1 MNRFIPLLAAC
12 SAALA
17 MLAGQAWATDAAPVI
32 PAGTHINVRL
42 TTTLST
48 RANQVG
54 DPFTGQTEDP
64 IFAGG
69 QEAVP
74 SGSTIEGHVAY
85 VQQPTRTKKVAE
97 MRLVI
102 DGITTSDGKHYV
114 VAGGLQD
121 KNGVDGSSAKDS
133 EGTLQG
139 QGKDKKQAAKD
150 AGIGTAVGAGVGVLA
165 AGGTGAMYGAAAG
178 ALIGALHVLGKKHKD
193 LVLHP
198 GTELS
203 FVLDRAAKPGPNTSK
218 DSSVFIYH
226 QPDRS
231 N

>member
-1 MNRFIPLLAAC
+1 
-12 SAALA
+12 
-17 MLAGQAWATDAAPVI
+17 MLAGQALATDAAPVI